1 MAVKELSFENDARK
15 ALLAGVEKLAAAVK
29 STLGPRGRN
38 AVLDKS
44 WGGPTVTKDGVSVA
58 EEIELRNKVENL
70 GARLVREAASKTSDD
85 SGDGTTTAT
94 VLAEAIFKAGLRQ
107 VAAGG
112 DPNALVRGLRK
123 GVEAV
128 VAEIQDMAC
137 PVSDVSGGIAAVASI
152 SANNDREIGKIMAE
166 AFNKVGKDGV
176 ITVEEG
182 KSLETEVELLE
193 AKAKVDVSS
202 ASVEAAQSKL
212 DKAELDLSYTK
223 IHSPISGQISRL
235 LVSAGNYV
243 GAGEP
248 TILTTVISTQPM
260 YVYFSVRES
269 EMLSFQ
275 TMIKKGG
282 ITDGRNLIPFT
293 LQLPDQT
300 TYPEE
305 GLIDF
310 IDTTVNPDT
319 GTIDVRGVIDNQQ
332 RVLKPGLFV
341 RVKIASS
348 PQEGLMIPR
357 LAIMN
362 DMTGSYVL
370 ITDETNI
377 VSRQGVATGD
387 IYEHLIEIT
396 DGLTEESQVIVDGL
410 LVSRP
415 GSPVNPTL
423 KTILDAMKKIDP
435 EAVAEM
441 ALAKS
446 SAAFDK
452 RVEAM
457 TGRTP
462 PRKEPSNDSK
472 TNSQKNGS

>member
-1 MAVKELSFENDARK
+1 MRISIPLLITIFITFAGCEDANRFQSPPPPEVTTVHPERMEYTLTNELPARTTPVNQVDVRARVAGFLK
-15 ALLAGVEKLAAAVK
+15 TVEFTEGDMIEEGQLLF
-29 STLGPRGRN
+29 TI
-38 AVLDKS
+38 
-44 WGGPTVTKDGVSVA
+44 
-58 EEIELRNKVENL
+58 EEEPY
-70 GARLVREAASKTSDD
+70 
-85 SGDGTTTAT
+85 
-94 VLAEAIFKAGLRQ
+94 
-107 VAAGG
+107 VAAK
-112 DPNALVRGLRK
+112 DMASAELKSARASNALNNEVLSKYQTAYDQG
-123 GVEAV
+123 
-128 VAEIQDMAC
+128 
-137 PVSDVSGGIAAVASI
+137 AA
-152 SANNDREIGKIMAE
+152 
-166 AFNKVGKDGV
+166 
-176 ITVEEG
+176 
-182 KSLETEVELLE
+182 TEVELLE

-300 TYPEE
+300 TYTEE

-462 PRKEPSNDSK
+462 PRKESSDDSK